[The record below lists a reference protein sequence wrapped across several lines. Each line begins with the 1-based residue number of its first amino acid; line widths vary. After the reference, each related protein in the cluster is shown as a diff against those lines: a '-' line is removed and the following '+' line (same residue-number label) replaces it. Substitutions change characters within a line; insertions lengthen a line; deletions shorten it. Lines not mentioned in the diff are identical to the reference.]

1 VTRADRRTRHPL
13 QARARIAAPLFT
25 FGLAFGAVLALV
37 PRATSA
43 LPPSTPAA
51 KSSAASA
58 SASGRAAPAA
68 SALPPSAMLLASTM
82 SQIATRLATD
92 VGSATNR
99 SVVCT
104 APLRSD
110 EPAPRGNELATKMA
124 SLIAGKLA
132 SSVAKPEPIALAAA
146 QAVARRASFLVYLQS
161 EIAAGQLRVTAD
173 IYRASDNVW
182 ERAREPIPA
191 PTAHAHAAGRIDGEV
206 RSYLA
211 PVPLVGSRIDRA
223 TVEEKELVAVG
234 CGDVDGDGTLE
245 IVTLSR
251 RRVTIGRA
259 RGGRFVTLRTA
270 ALRDFSGIAPT
281 PLREPLGGVAI
292 VAARRGGPLLDIGL
306 SDRARGARLDGDL
319 HLLGA
324 IQGVPFATPYGD
336 ACMRFQ
342 GSTMATTVGKCA
354 ETDAAPPSLVS
365 DAPLDAAASGVFVSP
380 RGVVRTVDAARDP
393 RTGDVALRAADRMAT
408 LSRAGAQIAVG
419 DLDQDGAP
427 EVITTLDVLTQPSG
441 NADDALVIT
450 TWEGDGS
457 LREKART
464 NVPTGVRALAACPPE
479 GSGPG
484 AVVLATGGEL
494 WIVR

>member
-1 VTRADRRTRHPL
+1 
-13 QARARIAAPLFT
+13 
-25 FGLAFGAVLALV
+25 
-37 PRATSA
+37 
-43 LPPSTPAA
+43 
-51 KSSAASA
+51 
-58 SASGRAAPAA
+58 
-68 SALPPSAMLLASTM
+68 M
-82 SQIATRLATD
+82 SQVAARLAAD
-92 VGSATNR
+92 IGSGTNR
-99 SVVCT
+99 AIVCT

-110 EPAPRGNELATKMA
+110 ESAPRGTELAAKMA
-124 SLIAGKLA
+124 SLVAGKLA
-132 SSVAKPEPIALAAA
+132 NSIARPEPIAIAAA

-173 IYRASDNVW
+173 VYPASDNVW

-223 TVEEKELVAVG
+223 TVEEKEIVALG
-234 CGDVDGDGTLE
+234 CGDLDGDGTLE

-251 RRVTIGRA
+251 RRVAVGRA
-259 RGGRFVTLRTA
+259 RGGRFITLRTA

-292 VAARRGGPLLDIGL
+292 VATRRGRPQLDIGI
-306 SDRARGARLDGDL
+306 SDRARGVRLDGDL

-342 GSTMATTVGKCA
+342 GSTLATTVGKCA
-354 ETDAAPPSLVS
+354 ETDVAPPSFAS
-365 DAPLDAAASGVFVSP
+365 DAPLDAAASGAFVSP
-380 RGVVRTVDAARDP
+380 RGVVRTVDAARDS
-393 RTGDVALRAADRMAT
+393 RTGDVALRMADRTAT
-408 LSRAGAQIAVG
+408 LSRAGAQIAIG

-427 EVITTLDVLTQPSG
+427 EVMTTLDVLTEPSA
-441 NADDALVIT
+441 NTDDALVIT

-457 LREKART
+457 LRERART
-464 NVPTGVRALAACPPE
+464 DVPTGVRALAACPPE
-479 GSGPG
+479 GNGPG
-484 AVVLATGGEL
+484 AVVLATVGEL